1 MTNIVVWSAFSTS
14 AETVA
19 ARFPDD
25 RVLAIGDEKGL
36 AAAVDA
42 EVAFSG
48 NNPRRVRQLLDA
60 TPKLRWYH
68 TVSAGVE
75 NMPLPELAQRGIVLT
90 NNSGSYDI
98 QIAEHLMAFV
108 FAASRQ
114 LHRYRDSQRARE
126 WKEQP
131 HQELRDATMVVYGM
145 GSIGGEIA
153 RLASAI
159 GMRVIGVRR
168 KGGSRASG
176 VDRVVAAEQLAEV
189 VGEADYL
196 AIAAPLTPATRGAVS
211 REVISRMRP
220 TAWIMNIARGGIVD
234 EPAMIE
240 ALQAKRIGGAALDV
254 FTTEPLPK
262 DSPLWMLDN
271 VGVEEPS
278 RRARAYVPRALCDA
292 GRPRDDADSD
302 LRIDGGDDLHAPR
315 YLRPG
320 RRGDR
325 ARAVLRELRA
335 GRRDLGRD
343 ADLRAASA
351 SLLRIRRGRAR
362 PRVRLAHEG
371 HHRQHTEQSDRPCVH
386 PGRAR
391 NDRAALPRARR
402 HRGHRRDLR
411 AHPLR
416 R

>member
-1 MTNIVVWSAFSTS
+1 VTNIVVWSAFSTS
-14 AETVA
+14 PETVA

-25 RVLAIGDEKGL
+25 HILAIGDEKGL
-36 AAAVDA
+36 VAAGDA

-75 NMPLPELAQRGIVLT
+75 NMPLLELAQRGILLT

-114 LHRYRDSQRARE
+114 LHRYRDSQRAGE

-131 HQELRDATMVVYGM
+131 HQELRDATIVVYGM

-168 KGGSRASG
+168 KNAPSQPGI
-176 VDRVVAAEQLAEV
+176 DRVVAADRLVDV

-196 AIAAPLTPATRGAVS
+196 AIAAPLTSETRGAIS
-211 REVISRMRP
+211 RDVISRLKP
-220 TAWIMNIARGGIVD
+220 TAWIMNIARGAIVD

-240 ALQAKRIGGAALDV
+240 ALHAKRIGGAALDV

-262 DSPLWMLDN
+262 DSPLWTFEN
-271 VGVEEPS
+271 VILTPHHAGS
-278 RRARAYVPRALCDA
+278 SPRA
-292 GRPRDDADSD
+292 GERT
-302 LRIDGGDDLHAPR
+302 
-315 YLRPG
+315 
-320 RRGDR
+320 
-325 ARAVLRELRA
+325 
-335 GRRDLGRD
+335 
-343 ADLRAASA
+343 
-351 SLLRIRRGRAR
+351 
-362 PRVRLAHEG
+362 LALFAE
-371 HHRQHTEQSDRPCVH
+371 
-386 PGRAR
+386 
-391 NDRAALPRARR
+391 N
-402 HRGHRRDLR
+402 
-411 AHPLR
+411 LR
-416 R
+416 RYKAGEPLINRVDYEAGY

>member
-14 AETVA
+14 PETVA

-36 AAAVDA
+36 AA
-42 EVAFSG
+42 
-48 NNPRRVRQLLDA
+48 
-60 TPKLRWYH
+60 
-68 TVSAGVE
+68 
-75 NMPLPELAQRGIVLT
+75 
-90 NNSGSYDI
+90 
-98 QIAEHLMAFV
+98 
-108 FAASRQ
+108 
-114 LHRYRDSQRARE
+114 
-126 WKEQP
+126 
-131 HQELRDATMVVYGM
+131 
-145 GSIGGEIA
+145 
-153 RLASAI
+153 ASAI

-271 VGVEEPS
+271 VIVTPHHSGS
-278 RRARAYVPRALCDA
+278 SPRA
-292 GRPRDDADSD
+292 GERT
-302 LRIDGGDDLHAPR
+302 
-315 YLRPG
+315 
-320 RRGDR
+320 
-325 ARAVLRELRA
+325 
-335 GRRDLGRD
+335 
-343 ADLRAASA
+343 
-351 SLLRIRRGRAR
+351 
-362 PRVRLAHEG
+362 LALFAE
-371 HHRQHTEQSDRPCVH
+371 
-386 PGRAR
+386 
-391 NDRAALPRARR
+391 N
-402 HRGHRRDLR
+402 
-411 AHPLR
+411 LR
-416 R
+416 RYKAGEPLINRVDFEAGY

>member
-1 MTNIVVWSAFSTS
+1 MWSAFSTS
-14 AETVA
+14 PEAVA

-25 RVLAIGDEKGL
+25 RVLAIRDENGL
-36 AAAVDA
+36 AAAANA

-114 LHRYRDSQRARE
+114 LHRYRDHQRAIE

-131 HQELRDATMVVYGM
+131 HQELRGATMVVYGM

-153 RLASAI
+153 RLASAV

-168 KGGSRASG
+168 RAGPSG
-176 VDRVVAAEQLAEV
+176 AGIDRVVAADQLAEV
-189 VGEADYL
+189 VAEADYL

-211 REVISRMRP
+211 REVIARMKP
-220 TAWIMNIARGGIVD
+220 TAWIMNIARGAIVD
-234 EPAMIE
+234 EPAMVE
-240 ALQAKRIGGAALDV
+240 ALQGRRIAGAALDV

-262 DSPLWMLDN
+262 DSPLWALDN
-271 VGVEEPS
+271 VIVTPHHSGS
-278 RRARAYVPRALCDA
+278 SPRAAERTLTLFA
-292 GRPRDDADSD
+292 
-302 LRIDGGDDLHAPR
+302 
-315 YLRPG
+315 
-320 RRGDR
+320 
-325 ARAVLRELRA
+325 E
-335 GRRDLGRD
+335 
-343 ADLRAASA
+343 
-351 SLLRIRRGRAR
+351 
-362 PRVRLAHEG
+362 
-371 HHRQHTEQSDRPCVH
+371 
-386 PGRAR
+386 
-391 NDRAALPRARR
+391 N
-402 HRGHRRDLR
+402 
-411 AHPLR
+411 LR
-416 R
+416 RYKAGEPLINRVDFEAGY